1 MLGLKT
7 QNAGRSGGMSDSV
20 AKKYYKKLIE
30 EWQSRINEI
39 DSRDDPESQSR
50 IESEVL
56 EEIIFQV
63 SLGLP
68 LL

>member
-1 MLGLKT
+1 
-7 QNAGRSGGMSDSV
+7 MSDNV

-30 EWQSRINEI
+30 EWQSRIDEI
-39 DSRDDPESQSR
+39 NTCDDSESQSR
-50 IESEVL
+50 MESEVL

-63 SLGLP
+63 SLGLS

>member
-1 MLGLKT
+1 MFT
-7 QNAGRSGGMSDSV
+7 ET

-30 EWQSRINEI
+30 EWQSRIVEI
-39 DSRDDPESQSR
+39 DSSDDPESQSR
-50 IESEVL
+50 MESEVL

>member
-1 MLGLKT
+1 MD
-7 QNAGRSGGMSDSV
+7 NSV
-20 AKKYYKKLIE
+20 AKKYYSKLIE
-30 EWQSRINEI
+30 EWQSRIDEI
-39 DSRDDPESQSR
+39 NSCDDPESHSR
-50 IESEVL
+50 MECEVL

>member
-1 MLGLKT
+1 
-7 QNAGRSGGMSDSV
+7 MSDNV

-30 EWQSRINEI
+30 EWQSRIDEI
-39 DSRDDPESQSR
+39 NTCDDSESQSR
-50 IESEVL
+50 MENEVL

-63 SLGLP
+63 SLGLS

>member
-1 MLGLKT
+1 
-7 QNAGRSGGMSDSV
+7 MSDSV

-30 EWQSRINEI
+30 KWQSRIDEI
-39 DSRDDPESQSR
+39 NTCDDPESQNR
-50 IESEVL
+50 MESEVL

-63 SLGLP
+63 SLGLA

>member
-7 QNAGRSGGMSDSV
+7 QNAGRSGEMSDSV

-30 EWQSRINEI
+30 KWQSRIDEI
-39 DSRDDPESQSR
+39 NTCDDPESQNR
-50 IESEVL
+50 MESEVL

-63 SLGLP
+63 SLGLA

>member
-1 MLGLKT
+1 
-7 QNAGRSGGMSDSV
+7 MSDSV

-30 EWQSRINEI
+30 EWQSRIDEI
-39 DSRDDPESQSR
+39 STCDDPESQNR
-50 IESEVL
+50 MESEVL

-63 SLGLP
+63 SLGLA